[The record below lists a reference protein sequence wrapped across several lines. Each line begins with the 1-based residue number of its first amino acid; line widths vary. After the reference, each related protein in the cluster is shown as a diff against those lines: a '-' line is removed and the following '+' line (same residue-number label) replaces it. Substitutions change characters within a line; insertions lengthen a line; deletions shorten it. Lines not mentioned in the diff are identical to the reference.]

1 MDPRHSYSLTEL
13 FYKDFFDPP
22 TRAPHQSA
30 REKSKG
36 KAKAKGPVAPAP
48 RGKVRFHEEVKVRMI
63 KPKGKNLPTSTL
75 YAPDDEDDEDD
86 DDEEDEDYEYHEE
99 DEDDEDGE
107 DGDDDEWSPAG
118 VGQKRKRTGA

>member
-75 YAPDDEDDEDD
+75 YAPDDEDD
-86 DDEEDEDYEYHEE
+86 DEGWLYILHRVKQLSQLPLYTHKWYD
-99 DEDDEDGE
+99 
-107 DGDDDEWSPAG
+107 
-118 VGQKRKRTGA
+118 